1 MSIGRD
7 VMGTMANTLV
17 LAYIGSSLSGIMI
30 LMLHSV
36 SMTHLLNREVIIV
49 ELMQA
54 VIGSLSIL
62 LTIPCT
68 VAICGVLYLRKKNVR
83 RTKMEMPAVED
94 DIPDFIDYE
103 IK

>member
-1 MSIGRD
+1 
-7 VMGTMANTLV
+7 
-17 LAYIGSSLSGIMI
+17 
-30 LMLHSV
+30 
-36 SMTHLLNREVIIV
+36 MTHLLNREVIIV

-68 VAICGVLYLRKKNVR
+68 VAICGVLYLHKKNVG